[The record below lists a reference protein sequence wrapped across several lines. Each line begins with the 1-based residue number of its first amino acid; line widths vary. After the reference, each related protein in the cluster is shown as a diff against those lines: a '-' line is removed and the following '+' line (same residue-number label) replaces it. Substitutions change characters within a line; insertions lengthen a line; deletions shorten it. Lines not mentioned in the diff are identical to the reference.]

1 MVFRF
6 GRSDTLERPEPRS
19 IKKCSKIDETKMF
32 DYIKLNMLQFGD
44 LGNFH

>member
-6 GRSDTLERPEPRS
+6 GRSDTLERSKPRS
-19 IKKCSKIDETKMF
+19 IKKCSEIDETKMF
-32 DYIKLNMLQFGD
+32 DYIKLNMLQFRD